1 MSRAASVLDNTVSKN
16 GPGADTV
23 QHTKRLLKNMRGIV
37 TDMFTGLVEA
47 LGTMRAIDRDG
58 DSCRLQIAVPL
69 TFLEAASPERRL
81 GDSVAINGCCLT
93 VVAAEVHANTNE
105 SLWSFQAGHETL
117 ARTNLGR
124 LTVGDTVNLE
134 RAMPANGRFGGHIV
148 QGHVDG
154 VGKVAEI
161 AQQGEWADY
170 SFDVPEHLAAQMV
183 EKGSIAVD
191 GVSLTL
197 TNVGNAR
204 FQVMLIPHTLAV
216 TTLGRRKIGDEVNLE
231 TDVLAK
237 YVQKLLNPSA

>member
-1 MSRAASVLDNTVSKN
+1 
-16 GPGADTV
+16 
-23 QHTKRLLKNMRGIV
+23 
-37 TDMFTGLVEA
+37 MFTGLVEA
-47 LGTMRAIDRDG
+47 LGTVRAIAPDG
-58 DSCRLQIAVPL
+58 DSCRLQIAVPMS
-69 TFLEAASPERRL
+69 FLEAALPEKRL
-81 GDSVAINGCCLT
+81 GDSVSINGCCLT
-93 VVAAEVHANTNE
+93 VVAADVLVELVEAHE

-124 LTVGDTVNLE
+124 LQVGDSVNLE

-154 VGKVAEI
+154 VGKVAAI
-161 AQQGEWADY
+161 TQRGDWSDY

-197 TNVGNAR
+197 TKVDQR
-204 FQVMLIPHTLAV
+204 HFQVMLIPHTLTV

-237 YVQKLLNPSA
+237 YVQKLMSTGSVAGGSQ

>member
-1 MSRAASVLDNTVSKN
+1 
-16 GPGADTV
+16 
-23 QHTKRLLKNMRGIV
+23 
-37 TDMFTGLVEA
+37 MFTGLVEA
-47 LGTMRAIDRDG
+47 LGIVRAISPEG
-58 DSCRLQIAVPL
+58 DSCRLQVAVPPA
-69 TFLEAASPERRL
+69 FLEAASPEKRL

-93 VVAAEVHANTNE
+93 VVAADVRIATNE
-105 SLWSFQAGHETL
+105 TLWSFQAGRETL

-124 LTVGDTVNLE
+124 LQIGDAVNLE

-154 VGKVAEI
+154 VGKVAAI
-161 AQQGEWADY
+161 AQHGEWADY

-197 TNVGNAR
+197 TRVEKTR

-216 TTLGRRKIGDEVNLE
+216 TTLGQRKIGDEVNLE

-237 YVQKLLNPSA
+237 YVQKLMSSGSVAGGSQ

>member
-1 MSRAASVLDNTVSKN
+1 
-16 GPGADTV
+16 
-23 QHTKRLLKNMRGIV
+23 
-37 TDMFTGLVEA
+37 MFTGLVEA
-47 LGTMRAIDRDG
+47 LGTVRALTLEG
-58 DSCRLQIAVPL
+58 DSRRLLIAVPVS
-69 TFLEAASPERRL
+69 FLEDAPPEKRL

-93 VVAAEVHANTNE
+93 VVAADG

-124 LTVGDTVNLE
+124 LQLGDAVNLE

-154 VGKVAEI
+154 VGQVAAIE
-161 AQQGEWADY
+161 QHGEWADY
-170 SFDVPEHLAAQMV
+170 SFDVSERLAAQMV

-197 TNVGNAR
+197 VRVDQTR
-204 FQVMLIPHTLAV
+204 FQVMLIPHTLAM
-216 TTLGRRKIGDEVNLE
+216 TTLGWRKVGDEVNLE

-237 YVQKLLNPSA
+237 YVQKLMTFGAPSGEQ